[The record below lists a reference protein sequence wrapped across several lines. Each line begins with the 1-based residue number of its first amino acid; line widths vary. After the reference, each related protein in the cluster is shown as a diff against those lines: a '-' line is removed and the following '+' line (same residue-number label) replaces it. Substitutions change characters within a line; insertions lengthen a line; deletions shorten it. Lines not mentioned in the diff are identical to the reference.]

1 MSKRSSSRGRDP
13 LERRSA
19 RSRVVI
25 VAMAVLLGL
34 SLLAIP
40 ISSLLG
46 TPSEAPVVDDTE
58 RLDAAEEAADGP
70 GPCGET
76 PDDVPEPDS
85 RIYDA
90 PFEQTIEEDGDYTA
104 TLATTCGEVVIEL
117 DAAAAPLAVNNV
129 VNLAEEGYFDGV
141 IFHRVVPGFVVQSG
155 DPAGTGCGQEDCDEP
170 DADRAPYPG
179 YTFPDEL
186 EHAEQL
192 YAEVAEQ
199 QLERFGDDEA
209 VADLSEEELREQIPG
224 GYPRGTVAMANAGP
238 DTNGSQFFIVQGDPA
253 PLEEPAFTVFG
264 SVVEGMDV
272 VDDIA
277 ASPTD
282 GSGRPHEPPVIETVR
297 IAGP

>member
-46 TPSEAPVVDDTE
+46 NPTEAPEVDDTGQV
-58 RLDAAEEAADGP
+58 DATEEAASGP

-104 TLATTCGEVVIEL
+104 TLVTTCGEVVIEL
-117 DAAAAPLAVNNV
+117 DASAAPLAVNNL
-129 VNLAEEGYFDGV
+129 VNLAEDGYFDGV
-141 IFHRVVPGFVVQSG
+141 VFHRVVPGFVVQSG

-170 DADRAPYPG
+170 DQQRPPYPG
-179 YTFPDEL
+179 YTFADEL
-186 EHAEQL
+186 EHAEEL
-192 YAEVAEQ
+192 YAEVLDQ
-199 QLERFGDDEA
+199 QVELFRDDDA
-209 VADLSEEELREQIPG
+209 VADLNEEELREQVPG

-264 SVVEGMDV
+264 TVVDGMDV

-282 GSGRPHEPPVIETVR
+282 GSGRPDEPPVIETVR
-297 IAGP
+297 IDGP